1 MSCIII
7 GRTDTFCVTEHQ
19 ETSEIDTKQLDTSK
33 VHAAQ
38 FLGNF
43 DPPKKI
49 NFKENFLSL
58 YTFTNEGLVMEGN
71 IIKKMT

>member
-7 GRTDTFCVTEHQ
+7 GRTDTFCATEHQ

-43 DPPKKI
+43 DPPQKD
-49 NFKENFLSL
+49 
-58 YTFTNEGLVMEGN
+58 
-71 IIKKMT
+71 